1 MVKLKL
7 IIIFIDN
14 KEYTKGILFF
24 TTLLEEYVGKSFY
37 SYERKYDQSISDEFQ
52 LNLMNIMKVL
62 SQS

>member
-37 SYERKYDQSISDEFQ
+37 SYERKYDQSISDGFQ
-52 LNLMNIMKVL
+52 LNLTNIMKVL

>member
-24 TTLLEEYVGKSFY
+24 TTLLEEYVGKYIY